1 MTGVQTCAL
10 PISIQLYDPR
20 AAHALGEVLI
30 GRADDQAFDTRIS
43 RRGFG
48 GKVRAENMTD
58 KQRSEAAREGAT
70 GPLGAC
76 KRRMVATVLSRATM
90 EVRGRS

>member
-1 MTGVQTCAL
+1 
-10 PISIQLYDPR
+10 
-20 AAHALGEVLI
+20 
-30 GRADDQAFDTRIS
+30 
-43 RRGFG
+43 
-48 GKVRAENMTD
+48 MTD